1 MSVTKT
7 KVVFGFT
14 ANLPAHKYRQ
24 PIDVLLRLSLDLRM
38 SQILTPSLLSTP
50 KSECRQGAY
59 IASLDLS
66 KIDGV
71 NPDSI
76 RRGLARVN
84 MEWHF
89 MVIRPQRLRRPMPA
103 DMFAV
108 QIDRSRAAVI
118 ANARH

>member
-1 MSVTKT
+1 VIALAASV
-7 KVVFGFT
+7 
-14 ANLPAHKYRQ
+14 L
-24 PIDVLLRLSLDLRM
+24 ILDTDSGLVEYAKERM
-38 SQILTPSLLSTP
+38 QW
-50 KSECRQGAY
+50 QGAY

-66 KIDGV
+66 KIEGV

-89 MVIRPQRLRRPMPA
+89 NGDTPAALKAAPMPA

-118 ANARH
+118 ANARHGYYKL